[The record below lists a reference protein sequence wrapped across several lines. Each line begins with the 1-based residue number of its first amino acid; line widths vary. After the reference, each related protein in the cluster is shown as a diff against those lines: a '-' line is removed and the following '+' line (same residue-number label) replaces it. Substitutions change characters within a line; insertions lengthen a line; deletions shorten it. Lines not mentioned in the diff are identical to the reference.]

1 MIAGMRFQGTEIL
14 ALARRNRGFLG
25 GFKADLFR
33 SPIARGHSIFP
44 AASWQERYELF
55 SATAS

>member
-1 MIAGMRFQGTEIL
+1 MRFQGTEIL